1 MTKRKLSAAS
11 MLAKISRCHSAVR
24 GMSFQSTHASRFCT
38 ARASPSLR
46 TKSLS
51 LREYDMKTCAIPTKP
66 HRFRRWVYLSLTK
79 TRCSRW
85 RVLSCKVD
93 HAVIEPDYRLDD
105 VNQIHRSIVHR
116 RGPPAS
122 NGVGNQTNG
131 RRHQNCGPQAKCFH
145 P

>member
-66 HRFRRWVYLSLTK
+66 PRFRRWVYHADAASSLDQTTLQTELK
-79 TRCSRW
+79 AICGAEFYH
-85 RVLSCKVD
+85 
-93 HAVIEPDYRLDD
+93 HAIDAG
-105 VNQIHRSIVHR
+105 S
-116 RGPPAS
+116 
-122 NGVGNQTNG
+122 
-131 RRHQNCGPQAKCFH
+131 
-145 P
+145 